1 MIHYKQTYLAL
12 MAKATTATQ
21 KLTAYN
27 THLEGVVIT
36 QSNQIGHMWSF
47 MDKIF
52 KHQETSEHT
61 RQSISQYRTHH
72 TERRPTDGGKTPE
85 AGLKL

>member
-1 MIHYKQTYLAL
+1 
-12 MAKATTATQ
+12 MAKALTATQ
-21 KLTAYN
+21 IKKLTAYN

-47 MDKIF
+47 MAKLH

-72 TERRPTDGGKTPE
+72 TERRPTDDGETPE

>member
-1 MIHYKQTYLAL
+1 
-12 MAKATTATQ
+12 MAKALTATQ
-21 KLTAYN
+21 IKKLTAYN

-36 QSNQIGHMWSF
+36 QSNQIGNMWSF
-47 MDKIF
+47 MAKLH

-61 RQSISQYRTHH
+61 RQAISQYRTHH
-72 TERRPTDGGKTPE
+72 TERRPTDGGETKE

>member
-1 MIHYKQTYLAL
+1 
-12 MAKATTATQ
+12 MAKALTATQ
-21 KLTAYN
+21 IKKLTAYN

-47 MDKIF
+47 MSKIQT
-52 KHQETSEHT
+52 HDETSDHT
-61 RQSISQYRTHH
+61 RHAISQYRTHH
-72 TERRPTDGGKTPE
+72 TERRPTDDGETPE

>member
-1 MIHYKQTYLAL
+1 
-12 MAKATTATQ
+12 MAKALTATQ
-21 KLTAYN
+21 IKKLTAYN

-47 MDKIF
+47 LGKIH
-52 KHQETSEHT
+52 KHEETSDHT

-72 TERRPTDGGKTPE
+72 TERRPTDGGETPE

>member
-1 MIHYKQTYLAL
+1 
-12 MAKATTATQ
+12 MAKALTATQ
-21 KLTAYN
+21 IKKLTAYN

-36 QSNQIGHMWSF
+36 QSNQIGNMWSF
-47 MDKIF
+47 MSKLH

-72 TERRPTDGGKTPE
+72 TERRPTDGGETQE

>member
-1 MIHYKQTYLAL
+1 
-12 MAKATTATQ
+12 MAKALTATQ
-21 KLTAYN
+21 IKKLTAYN

-36 QSNQIGHMWSF
+36 QSNQIGNMWSF
-47 MDKIF
+47 MAKLH

-72 TERRPTDGGKTPE
+72 TERRPTDDGETPE
-85 AGLKL
+85 AGPKL

>member
-1 MIHYKQTYLAL
+1 
-12 MAKATTATQ
+12 MAKALTATQ
-21 KLTAYN
+21 IKKLTAYN

-47 MDKIF
+47 MAKLH

-61 RQSISQYRTHH
+61 RQAISQYRTHH
-72 TERRPTDGGKTPE
+72 TERRPTDDGETKD
-85 AGLKL
+85 AGPKL

>member
-1 MIHYKQTYLAL
+1 VWAL
-12 MAKATTATQ
+12 ITKATTATQ

-47 MDKIF
+47 MAKLH
-52 KHQETSEHT
+52 KHQETSDHT
-61 RQSISQYRTHH
+61 RHAISQYRTHH
-72 TERRPTDGGKTPE
+72 TERRPTDDGETKDAGPE
-85 AGLKL
+85 L

>member
-1 MIHYKQTYLAL
+1 
-12 MAKATTATQ
+12 MAKALTATQ
-21 KLTAYN
+21 VKNITAYN

-47 MDKIF
+47 MSKIQT
-52 KHQETSEHT
+52 HDETSDHT
-61 RQSISQYRTHH
+61 RRAISQYRTHH